1 MILGLAGAE
10 DPESFWGDA
19 FFLVFFLGL
28 ESFSSASPE
37 LSSPIGAEGG
47 AGISGAVGKGAGPVG
62 GGVAT
67 GGCWAT
73 PGAAAGGG
81 GAMGAGGA
89 APSAGIGAGIAG
101 LGEPAAVGVA
111 MGEGTLS
118 FGAPGAGMAGAPGTL
133 SLRLGVGWGEGG
145 AAMWRGVRIQVY
157 SWK

>member
-1 MILGLAGAE
+1 MILGLAGLE
-10 DPESFWGDA
+10 DPVSLLGAA
-19 FFLVFFLGL
+19 FFLDFFLDP
-28 ESFSSASPE
+28 EFFSSVSPE
-37 LSSPIGAEGG
+37 LPSPTGAVGG
-47 AGISGAVGKGAGPVG
+47 AGISGAVGEGAGPDG

-67 GGCWAT
+67 GGCGAT
-73 PGAAAGGG
+73 PGAAAGRG

-101 LGEPAAVGVA
+101 LGEPAAVGGA
-111 MGEGTLS
+111 IGEGTLS
-118 FGAPGAGMAGAPGTL
+118 FGAPGAGMADAPGTL